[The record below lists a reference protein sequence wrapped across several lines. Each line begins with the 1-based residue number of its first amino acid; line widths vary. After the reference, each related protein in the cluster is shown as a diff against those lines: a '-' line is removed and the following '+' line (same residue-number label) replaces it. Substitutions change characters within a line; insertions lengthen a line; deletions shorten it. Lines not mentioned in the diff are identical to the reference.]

1 VKRFDRKFGATFIEE
16 APTTPGVYLFKD
28 DEGSVL
34 YVGKAKNLRRRLA
47 SYRNASRRKAHRK
60 MRTLVRE
67 AAALEVRMVVTEAA
81 ALTTE
86 NELIRT
92 LRPPYNVDGAFF
104 FLYPAIGV
112 VRRPRHTLL
121 CFATDIDAFSEL
133 DFRWFGVFR
142 SRSRAKDAFEVLVTL
157 LGLVAHLDKRA
168 AVEDVPSVVGSR
180 TVAFRMLDADI
191 VTGLES
197 FLAGVGPSGL
207 GPLVRALVEKPR
219 ARREASE
226 VQTNLRRLS
235 SFHRTDLAKLNAAL
249 RVEGRP
255 GTFVSQSERDALFIR
270 VKALR
275 AEGAAAV
282 TATGKRRPRGRRPG
296 P

>member
-1 VKRFDRKFGATFIEE
+1 MKRFDRKFGETFIEE
-16 APTTPGVYLFKD
+16 TPTTPGVYLFKD

-47 SYRNASRRKAHRK
+47 GYRNASRRKAHRK

-67 AAALEVRMVVTEAA
+67 AAALEVRMLATEAA

-86 NELIRT
+86 NEIIRT

-112 VRRPRHTLL
+112 VRRPRHTLF
-121 CFATDIDAFSEL
+121 CFTTDVDAFS
-133 DFRWFGVFR
+133 DIGFRWFGVFR
-142 SRSRAKDAFEVLVTL
+142 SRPRAKDAFEVLETL
-157 LGLVAHLDKRA
+157 LGLVAHLEKRA
-168 AVEDVPSVVGSR
+168 ALEEVPSVVGSR
-180 TVAFRMLDADI
+180 VVGFRMLDAEV

-197 FLAGVGPSGL
+197 FLAGEDKASL

-226 VQTNLRRLS
+226 VQANIRRLTA
-235 SFHRTDLAKLNAAL
+235 FHRKDLAKLNAAL
-249 RVEGRP
+249 RAEGRP

-270 VKALR
+270 VKA
-275 AEGAAAV
+275 
-282 TATGKRRPRGRRPG
+282 RPR
-296 P
+296 